1 MISAL
6 RTGSP
11 AYRIG
16 VVVEGGRVIMLI
28 MSLATC
34 CRKSSSF
41 ISGNSTI
48 VGKKVTVSQSLIVLV
63 LGK

>member
-11 AYRIG
+11 ACKLG
-16 VVVEGGRVIMLI
+16 VVEGERVRMVI
-28 MSLATC
+28 MSLAAC
-34 CRKSSSF
+34 RRKSSSF
-41 ISGNSTI
+41 VLGNGTV
-48 VGKKVTVSQSLIVLV
+48 VGKKVTVSRSLIVLV